1 MIQIGGKIYELI
13 HENRNGWNADAF
25 KDRYSEVLER
35 YDFIIGDWGYS
46 QLRLKGFFRDN
57 HMKATKD
64 SAYSGMSDYI
74 NEYCNFGCAYF
85 VLEKTGTA
93 AKSPDEEAGDEQEA
107 SSKQDTYGQD
117 KTDAEDEQEVGASS
131 LADAVLAGAA
141 AAARESAAAGRGGGR
156 HAEDSQ
162 QQQPSRQHG
171 QQRSGKDQHRRSY
184 RSNGKKPI
192 RPAANKDVAA
202 ASEQAAPV
210 HSPSGPKRER
220 GERGERDRNRESNKV
235 NNRDNNRD
243 NNSNKEQSSR
253 P

>member
-107 SSKQDTYGQD
+107 PSKQDANGQE
-117 KTDAEDEQEVGASS
+117 KTDAEDEHEVGASS

-141 AAARESAAAGRGGGR
+141 AAARESAAGGRGGGR
-156 HAEDSQ
+156 NAEDSQQ

-171 QQRSGKDQHRRSY
+171 QPHHQQRGGKDQHRRSY
-184 RSNGKKPI
+184 RPNGKKPI

-202 ASEQAAPV
+202 ASEQATV
-210 HSPSGPKRER
+210 HSHSGPKRER
-220 GERGERDRNRESNKV
+220 GERGERDRNKE
-235 NNRDNNRD
+235 
-243 NNSNKEQSSR
+243 NSKEQGNR

>member
-35 YDFIIGDWGYS
+35 YDFIIGDWGYN

-117 KTDAEDEQEVGASS
+117 KIDAEEEQEVGASS

-162 QQQPSRQHG
+162 QQQQQSSRQHG
-171 QQRSGKDQHRRSY
+171 QSHHQQRSGKDQQHRRGY
-184 RSNGKKPI
+184 RPNGRKPI

-202 ASEQAAPV
+202 ASEQATV
-210 HSPSGPKRER
+210 HSPSGQKR
-220 GERGERDRNRESNKV
+220 GERGERDRNK
-235 NNRDNNRD
+235 D
-243 NNSNKEQSSR
+243 SNKENNKEQGSR
-253 P
+253 Q

>member
-35 YDFIIGDWGYS
+35 YDYIIGDWGYN

-85 VLEKTGTA
+85 VLEKTGTIK
-93 AKSPDEEAGDEQEA
+93 KSTDEDEAGEEQEA
-107 SSKQDTYGQD
+107 SLKQEAFVQE
-117 KTDAEDEQEVGASS
+117 KIDAEDEQDAGAAS
-131 LADAVLAGAA
+131 LADAILAGAA
-141 AAARESAAAGRGGGR
+141 AAARESATAGKDSGR
-156 HAEDSQ
+156 HAEEA
-162 QQQPSRQHG
+162 QQQPARQQN
-171 QQRSGKDQHRRSY
+171 QQGHQHRGGKEQHRRSY

-192 RPAANKDVAA
+192 RPVANKDVAA
-202 ASEQAAPV
+202 ASEQAQV
-210 HSPSGPKRER
+210 HAQSGQKPR
-220 GERGERDRNRESNKV
+220 ERDRNK
-235 NNRDNNRD
+235 DH
-243 NNSNKEQSSR
+243 NKEQGSR
-253 P
+253 QS

>member
-74 NEYCNFGCAYF
+74 NEYCNFGCPYF
-85 VLEKTGTA
+85 VLEKTGTIK
-93 AKSPDEEAGDEQEA
+93 KSTDDEEAGEEQDA
-107 SSKQDTYGQD
+107 ALKQDTYVQE
-117 KTDAEDEQEVGASS
+117 KMDAEDEQDAAAAS

-141 AAARESAAAGRGGGR
+141 AAARESAAAGRGSAR
-156 HAEDSQ
+156 NAEDSQ
-162 QQQPSRQHG
+162 QQPARQQGHRG
-171 QQRSGKDQHRRSY
+171 GRDQHRRSY
-184 RSNGKKPI
+184 RPNGKKPI
-192 RPAANKDVAA
+192 KSSANKDVAA
-202 ASEQAAPV
+202 ASEQAAV
-210 HSPSGPKRER
+210 HAQPSQKP
-220 GERGERDRNRESNKV
+220 RDRDK
-235 NNRDNNRD
+235 
-243 NNSNKEQSSR
+243 NKEHHKEQGSRQS
-253 P
+253 

>member
-107 SSKQDTYGQD
+107 SSKQDTHGQD
-117 KTDAEDEQEVGASS
+117 KNDAEDEQEVGASS

-141 AAARESAAAGRGGGR
+141 AAARESAAAGRGGR

-171 QQRSGKDQHRRSY
+171 HHQQRSGKDQHRRSY
-184 RSNGKKPI
+184 RPNSKKPI

-202 ASEQAAPV
+202 ASEQAAV
-210 HSPSGPKRER
+210 HSPSGQKR
-220 GERGERDRNRESNKV
+220 GERGERDRNKENNKE
-235 NNRDNNRD
+235 N
-243 NNSNKEQSSR
+243 NKEQGSR
-253 P
+253 Q